1 MNYGGFH
8 SHGGTPG
15 EHWMFFFLKKKP
27 SLHWMI
33 EGYHHFR
40 KPPYKLGQMGSE
52 KKQLPGALKYLE
64 VTRMDGFYIFE

>member
-1 MNYGGFH
+1 MEDSIVMGVPQASIGC
-8 SHGGTPG
+8 
-15 EHWMFFFLKKKP
+15 FFFFKP